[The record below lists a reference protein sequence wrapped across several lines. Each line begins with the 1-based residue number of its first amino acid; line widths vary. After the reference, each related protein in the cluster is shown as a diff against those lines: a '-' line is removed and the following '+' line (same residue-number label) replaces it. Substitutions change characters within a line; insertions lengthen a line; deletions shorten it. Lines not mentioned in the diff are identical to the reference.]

1 MNRITALVGNWS
13 RNHEID
19 EFNEWP
25 KNADTLGNSE
35 LACGYG
41 QLVDTGSP
49 ASVHSSAVCNEH
61 RSGTS
66 AGRTSRQAAPLPAD
80 GEEREDHVDAWKPRT
95 ALGEPGCWRG
105 NYMSECADTTRENA
119 PKTQHKG
126 QARTTAVLAGAA
138 LLAPLGLLAA
148 SGNAAAADSGV
159 WDRIAQCESGGNW
172 HINTGNSYY
181 GGLQF
186 SAGTWRAYGGS
197 AYAATADQASRSAQ
211 IAVAT
216 KVQHAQGWGAW
227 PVCSVRAGASGS
239 APAASSGTVSEK
251 STTKT
256 RKSTE
261 KATPSKPAKTPAR
274 GTNNASRGTSR
285 GDYTVREGDTLS
297 AIAAQH
303 GTTWRKV
310 YAANKSV
317 IGADPDL
324 IVPGQQ
330 LDL

>member
-1 MNRITALVGNWS
+1 
-13 RNHEID
+13 
-19 EFNEWP
+19 
-25 KNADTLGNSE
+25 
-35 LACGYG
+35 
-41 QLVDTGSP
+41 
-49 ASVHSSAVCNEH
+49 
-61 RSGTS
+61 
-66 AGRTSRQAAPLPAD
+66 
-80 GEEREDHVDAWKPRT
+80 
-95 ALGEPGCWRG
+95 
-105 NYMSECADTTRENA
+105 MSECADTTRENA
-119 PKTQHKG
+119 HKSPMG

-172 HINTGNSYY
+172 HINTGNGYY

-197 AYAATADQASRSAQ
+197 AYAATADQASKSAQ
-211 IAVAT
+211 ITVAG
-216 KVQHAQGWGAW
+216 KVQRAQGWGAW

-239 APAASSGTVSEK
+239 APAGSSGTVSEK
-251 STTKT
+251 STGTK
-256 RKSTE
+256 KSTTE
-261 KATPSKPAKTPAR
+261 STSESTTKKSTKKATPSKPAKTPAR

-297 AIAAQH
+297 GIAAQH

-310 YAANKSV
+310 YAANKAV
-317 IGADPDL
+317 IGGDPDL